1 MLTLKNSNISL
12 LALGYIALGIS
23 SLAVIVVPALYFQQ
37 SQIGVIGICLSLQYI
52 LSQLFGSGLHFSS
65 LYYKSVALST
75 SEDTYCSISSKI
87 NVTLI
92 TVFFGILFYFLF
104 PLIATI
110 YDNFSLNDFKEF
122 LILSVIFIAINKVFL
137 SELNAVKKFNLI
149 GKLYLMKSVIF
160 SGIILLVVVHK
171 IDFKEYIKY
180 QLLVPE
186 LIIYLC
192 YLLKTMILFLKK
204 TETFSLKHTKR
215 DLLFGVKSLWGTIF
229 FEASTKI
236 DVLLLGI
243 YVTPERVG
251 IYSVISMISDLFLN
265 ISSVLRTLVNP
276 DITMNFI
283 TNKPNF
289 VKFITAKVKISYKVL
304 VPFLLLTTIV
314 YYAVTTY
321 LPQLLVYKEGFHS
334 LLILAFFLSLASGFI
349 PLMLT
354 FGQIGKPNL
363 QSLTFFVFFMSN
375 LILNIVFI
383 PLFGIEGASIATGL
397 SYLIYVFC
405 FKRLL
410 LNLNQ

>member
-1 MLTLKNSNISL
+1 MFTLKNSNINL

-23 SLAVIVVPALYFQQ
+23 SLGVIVVPALYFQQ

-75 SEDTYCSISSKI
+75 SENNYCSISSKI
-87 NVTLI
+87 NVTLV
-92 TVFFGILFYFLF
+92 TVFFGLLFYFLF
-104 PLIATI
+104 PLIASI
-110 YDNFSLNDFKEF
+110 YDNFSLNDFKGF
-122 LILSVIFIAINKVFL
+122 LILSVIFIAINKVLL

-149 GKLYLMKSVIF
+149 GKLYLVKSLVF
-160 SGIILLVVVHK
+160 SGIILLVVINK
-171 IDFKEYIKY
+171 IDFKNYINC
-180 QLLVPE
+180 QLLLPE
-186 LIIYLC
+186 LIIYLY
-192 YLLKTMILFLKK
+192 YLSKTLILFFKR
-204 TETFSLKHTKR
+204 TEAFSLKHTKR
-215 DLLFGVKSLWGTIF
+215 DLLFGAKSLWGTIF

-251 IYSVISMISDLFLN
+251 IYSIISMISDLFLN

-283 TNKPNF
+283 NNKSNF
-289 VKFITAKVKISYKVL
+289 IKFINTKIKMSYKVL
-304 VPFLLLTTIV
+304 VPFLLLTTVV
-314 YYAVTTY
+314 YYGVTTY
-321 LPQLLVYKEGFHS
+321 MSQLLMYKEGFYS

-375 LILNIVFI
+375 LILNIVLI

-405 FKRLL
+405 FNRLL
-410 LNLNQ
+410 LNLDK

>member
-160 SGIILLVVVHK
+160 SGIILLVVAHK